1 MSVPLSNNPAAV
13 SSHLLPKGIWIIPVL
28 LVAASMMLEG
38 SALFGAATQR
48 FVWQGSVWLGV
59 VEMVLIGALLMN
71 GIRIREWVKSAGIA
85 GPKAHR
91 ATDLCLFSLI
101 LCALGD
107 LVNRN
112 FSGTYFAYDDIIEHS
127 YLVDS
132 VWFFLPGYSVYLLAA
147 WQTTRLPSALKAVS
161 LVVAGGAGLVSF
173 LGMVLPQT
181 SEYIVAVTGLY
192 AVVITTMV
200 AVAFWIA
207 LSWRHP
213 LGYLVAGG
221 AALASVADA
230 IIGQFW
236 LYGHG
241 YYPAVAHINW
251 IVYFLSQALIQ
262 QLPVLLALHD
272 R

>member
-1 MSVPLSNNPAAV
+1 MSVTLSAKRPSV
-13 SSHLLPKGIWIIPVL
+13 SSALLPRGIWLFPAL
-28 LVAASMMLEG
+28 LVLASSLLEVV
-38 SALFGAATQR
+38 ALGGVWSER
-48 FVWQGSVWLGV
+48 FIWQGEVWLGC
-59 VEMVLIGALLMN
+59 VEMGLIGLLLLN
-71 GIRIREWVKSAGIA
+71 GIRIREWVKSAEIA

-112 FSGTYFAYDDIIEHS
+112 FSGSYFAYDSVIEHS

-132 VWFFLPGYSVYLLAA
+132 VWFFLPGYFVYLLAV
-147 WQTTRLPSALKAVS
+147 WQTARVPRLVKSFSVL
-161 LVVAGGAGLVSF
+161 VAGGAGLISF

-181 SEYIVAVTGLY
+181 SEYAQVVTGLY
-192 AVVITTMV
+192 AVVITNM
-200 AVAFWIA
+200 AAAALWIA

-213 LGYLVAGG
+213 LGYWVAVG

-251 IVYFLSQALIQ
+251 IIYFLSQALIQ